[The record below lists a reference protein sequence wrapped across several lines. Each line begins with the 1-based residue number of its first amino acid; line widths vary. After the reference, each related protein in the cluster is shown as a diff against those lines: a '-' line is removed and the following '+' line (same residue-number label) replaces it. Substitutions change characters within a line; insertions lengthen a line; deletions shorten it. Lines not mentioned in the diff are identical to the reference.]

1 MATAGNPGAG
11 VRAGAQRY
19 RFTRKQLHSSGKQA
33 QGLKRSA
40 FESYRI
46 SFYAPVGG
54 AVPSP
59 GVRSEGCFQG
69 NTSGLW
75 LYTAA
80 TALSLHQD
88 PRHTWGHVLIHLSD
102 KDLAPGIFLGAFPG
116 GASGE
121 EPTCQ

>member
-1 MATAGNPGAG
+1 MGLPLATAGNPGAG
-11 VRAGAQRY
+11 VRGGAQRY
-19 RFTRKQLHSSGKQA
+19 RFTCKQLHSSGKQA
-33 QGLKRSA
+33 QDLKRSA

-54 AVPSP
+54 AVLSP
-59 GVRSEGCFQG
+59 GVGSGGYFQG

-88 PRHTWGHVLIHLSD
+88 PRHTWDHVLIHLSD
-102 KDLAPGIFLGAFPG
+102 KDLAPGIFLGGLPRW
-116 GASGE
+116 
-121 EPTCQ
+121 C